1 VRWSLLPVTPSN
13 RGRRS
18 FTLVELLVTLTILS
32 LVLLAVG
39 GVFTRTLQS
48 KRRADKRQRKAA
60 MVDALYRRFAEDL
73 RGAFFLD
80 PRLPCFQGSG
90 EQLNFVSTVD
100 GLVPFGQKGA
110 SSGGVGYRLIQN
122 EQFGD
127 LYRLYRREQFEGD
140 LMKGGRFQEM
150 YPWVKNLRFSYL
162 RKKKS
167 RVSSEESKYDLIER
181 WDNLAQHGL
190 PLAVEVQIELAFPP
204 PGMAPTELATLESI
218 EVAPFSAVIPL
229 PCGGETS
236 VEK

>member
-1 VRWSLLPVTPSN
+1 
-13 RGRRS
+13 
-18 FTLVELLVTLTILS
+18 

-150 YPWVKNLRFSYL
+150 YPWVKNLR
-162 RKKKS
+162 
-167 RVSSEESKYDLIER
+167 
-181 WDNLAQHGL
+181 
-190 PLAVEVQIELAFPP
+190 
-204 PGMAPTELATLESI
+204 
-218 EVAPFSAVIPL
+218 
-229 PCGGETS
+229 
-236 VEK
+236 